1 MFTKVLVGVDGSDAS
16 KQAFH
21 VALDLAKTHHGELH
35 VASVIEDLP
44 QYAEMLMDEVDERRE
59 TEVKELQAMQDDL
72 SKSEGLR
79 ARRRHARRH
88 FQVVHE
94 PLARTASGAG
104 VTVVE
109 HIHSG
114 HPVEV
119 LVRLATQLK
128 ADCIVLGA
136 LGHSHFLR
144 RLSGGTGTQI
154 AYHAP
159 CSVLIVRPP
168 HAG

>member
-1 MFTKVLVGVDGSDAS
+1 MFTKVLVGVDGSEAS

-21 VALDLAKTHHGELH
+21 VALDLVKTHRGELH
-35 VASVIEDLP
+35 IVSCIEDLP

-59 TEVKELQAMQDDL
+59 QEEKQLQAVQDQL
-72 SKSEGLR
+72 AKSEGLR
-79 ARRRHARRH
+79 APTRHARRH
-88 FQVVHE
+88 FELVQE
-94 PLARTASGAG
+94 PLARTALGQG
-104 VTVVE
+104 VKLVE
-109 HIHSG
+109 HILAG

-119 LVRLATQLK
+119 IVRLATELK
-128 ADCIVLGA
+128 ANCIVLGA
-136 LGHSHFLR
+136 LGHSHILR

-168 HAG
+168 HAS